1 MRMMVA
7 LPLFLL
13 ALSAV
18 IGTARA
24 QTTNVP
30 WIAPLPPQVSLP
42 MVERDYRKLLTAVDG
57 ELRLCQA
64 QAREPTCLRLKIA
77 RVRAL
82 VGLGRLREA
91 VEVARLA
98 VAEAERYRGP
108 SSEIAAD
115 ALDRLGSALLEQGQV
130 AEGDA
135 ALARAQA
142 IYEVVLGP
150 GDALTIAFAQVRA
163 HGMIKRY
170 EPARAER
177 LLRRS
182 ITLAER
188 ANPGD
193 RYDLGLMIV
202 GLGHAL
208 AAQDRFGE
216 ALTEYHRGIAVM
228 TAARPD
234 EQEDVVLTILA
245 VATVERDLGRIDN
258 AVGLMVGVVERL
270 DRNPELKP
278 IAHNILFEVMAFFGS
293 VERWDRLE
301 SVLAYAKQL
310 RDPPPTDMERRAWR
324 MFEIQLLEA
333 RGELSQVERLLRASL
348 QRPPSGTATDWRDR
362 ASDKFNLAAL
372 YLRQHRWAEGD
383 RLLRALAPQEDL
395 VLRMRGPAA
404 LAHVESLRAY
414 FALGTEDIRRARH
427 HFRRARSGVLDR
439 VSRLRPGE
447 DGSGPLR
454 ESFGTFL
461 GQVQTAWLL
470 SREQRPGSGR
480 RIAEQ
485 VFDTSDWT
493 KGKARP
499 GR

>member
-1 MRMMVA
+1 MMVA
-7 LPLFLL
+7 LPLLL

-64 QAREPTCLRLKIA
+64 QAREPTCLELKIA

-82 VGLGRLREA
+82 VGLGRLSEGI
-91 VEVARLA
+91 EVARLA
-98 VAEAERYRGP
+98 VAEAEQHLGP
-108 SSEIAAD
+108 SSEIVAS
-115 ALDRLGSALLEQGQV
+115 ALDGLGSALLEQGRV
-130 AEGDA
+130 TEGDA
-135 ALARAQA
+135 AQARAQA
-142 IYEVVLGP
+142 IYEGVLGP
-150 GDALTIAFAQVRA
+150 GDALTIAFTRKRA
-163 HGMIKRY
+163 SEMIKRY
-170 EPARAER
+170 EPDRAEA

-182 ITLAER
+182 IALAER
-188 ANPGD
+188 ANPAD

-208 AAQDRFGE
+208 AALDRFGE
-216 ALTEYHRGIAVM
+216 ALAEYHRGIAVM

-245 VATVERDLGRIDN
+245 VANVERDLGRIGN

-278 IAHNILFEVMAFFGS
+278 IAHNILFEVMDFFGS
-293 VERWDRLE
+293 AERWDLLE
-301 SVLAYAKQL
+301 SVLAHAKQL
-310 RDPPPTDMERRAWR
+310 RDPPPTDMDRWAWR

-333 RGELSQVERLLRASL
+333 RGELRQIERLLRASL
-348 QRPPSGTATDWRDR
+348 QHPPSGTATDWGGR
-362 ASDKFNLAAL
+362 AFDKSNLARL
-372 YLRQHRWAEGD
+372 YLRQHRWADGD
-383 RLLRALAPQEDL
+383 ILLRTLAPQEDA

-404 LAHVESLRAY
+404 IAHIESLRAY
-414 FALGTEDIRRARH
+414 FALGTEDVRRARH
-427 HFRRARSGVLDR
+427 HFRRARSSVLDR
-439 VSRLRPGE
+439 VGRLRPGE

-454 ESFGTFL
+454 ESFGAFL

-470 SREQRPGSGR
+470 SGAQRPGAGR
-480 RIAEQ
+480 RIVEQ
-485 VFDTSDWT
+485 VFDPSDWT
-493 KGKARP
+493 KGK
-499 GR
+499 GRAGR